1 MLLTYH
7 KKLLNTSCIS
17 NSLLENAGTQIDEY
31 SELIISDCLSFYE
44 QLLKDI
50 AQAQHTVD
58 LETYIFRKDPVG
70 EKIAIAL
77 SEAAKKGVNV
87 RVLVDGAG
95 TPMWGNGLT
104 KMLEN
109 SGAKTRVFHPFPWR
123 LWQWSRSVVRVSP
136 LLKAIYLLLKI
147 NSRNHRKV
155 CIIDDDIV
163 YVGSLN
169 ICQSHLDKKHWGD
182 YWRDTAV
189 RLQGID
195 LKELKAAFEVAWDHM
210 PIQER
215 IRESFSHINK
225 NPVFRVNNTRH
236 RRRLLYKNLLRRI
249 SRCSQRVWITNAY
262 FVPDSILLKK
272 LIDAAQ
278 RGVDV
283 RILLP
288 QRSDVFAL
296 PWTSATFYYHL
307 VKSGVRIFEYLPS
320 MLHAKTLI
328 IDDWVSVGSSNLNHR
343 SLLHDLE
350 VDVNI
355 RLPVSKK
362 IIAEQFIKDLTYS
375 KEVELDSWQRRPVY
389 QRIIGRLLL
398 YLKYWI

>member
-1 MLLTYH
+1 ML
-7 KKLLNTSCIS
+7 KSR
-17 NSLLENAGTQIDEY
+17 ENMNPEINEPH
-31 SELIISDCLSFYE
+31 ELIISDCLIFFE
-44 QLLKDI
+44 NLLNDLKKARDSI
-50 AQAQHTVD
+50 D
-58 LETYIFRKDPVG
+58 LETYIFSKDAVG
-70 EKIAIAL
+70 EKVTQTLI
-77 SEAAKKGVNV
+77 EAAKRGVKV

-95 TPMWGNGLT
+95 TPMWGNMMT

-109 SGAKTRVFHPFPWR
+109 AGVETRVFHPFPWR

-136 LLKAIYLLLKI
+136 LVKAIYLFLKI

-155 CIIDDDIV
+155 CIIDNKIV

-169 ICQSHLDKKHWGD
+169 ISQSHLDKELWGD

-195 LKELKAAFEVAWDHM
+195 FEELKSAFEIAWDHM

-215 IRESFSHINK
+215 IREIFRHINK
-225 NPVFRVNNTRH
+225 NPIFRVNNTRH
-236 RRRLLYKNLLRRI
+236 RRRILYKDLLRRMN
-249 SRCSQRVWITNAY
+249 RCTKRIWITNAY

-272 LIDAAQ
+272 LVDAAA

-307 VKSGVRIFEYLPS
+307 VKAGVRIFEYLPS

-355 RLPVSKK
+355 RLLESRRM
-362 IIAEQFIKDLTYS
+362 IQEQFIIDLQYS
-375 KEVELDSWQRRPVY
+375 KEVELDSWQKRPLY
-389 QRIIGRLLL
+389 QRMLGRLLL
-398 YLKYWI
+398 FVKYWI